1 MADTKKISIPVIGD
15 REYYT
20 AMSHFYRGEMGR
32 MMVWRQRLDVTTN
45 WAVVCSTAIVTLA
58 LANPAVSHI
67 IFVVANLIG
76 LLLLA
81 IEARRYQY
89 FDAFHARVRMLE
101 THFLAPTVAKY
112 LEELEGDWRML
123 LAEDLLI
130 PSFKISMFESISRR
144 LTQTYIWIFLVVLG
158 SWILKIL
165 LHAQPIDSA
174 VDFLAAAQRTQPL
187 PPTLFWLIAVSFY
200 ALLAWL
206 LMSDIRNQLRVT
218 EVQRPAPNR
227 ELWRI

>member
-1 MADTKKISIPVIGD
+1 MADTKKISIPQIGD
-15 REYYT
+15 REYYA
-20 AMSHFYRGEMGR
+20 AMSHFYRGEIGR

-45 WAVVCSTAIVTLA
+45 WAIICATGITTFA
-58 LANPAVSHI
+58 LGNPSVSHEVFI
-67 IFVVANLIG
+67 VANLMVF
-76 LLLLA
+76 LLLA

-112 LEELEGDWRML
+112 VEELEGDWRML

-130 PSFKISMFESISRR
+130 PSFKVSLFESIGRR
-144 LTQTYIWIFLVVLG
+144 LTQTYVWIFLILLG

-165 LHAQPIDSA
+165 LHEQPINSSL
-174 VDFLAAAQRTQPL
+174 DFFLAAQRTQPL
-187 PPTLFWLIAVSFY
+187 SPTLFWFIGIIFYGMIAWFFVCDVHS
-200 ALLAWL
+200 
-206 LMSDIRNQLRVT
+206 QLRGR
-218 EVQRPAPNR
+218 EVQRPASNR